1 MGQLNYTAMNN
12 EDTSKNNNTKNRY
25 PRYCNG
31 NVLTS
36 QDLNESFDFLHEQ
49 MKSTRSLLFGQG
61 ILNGLTYQYD
71 SEKGTI
77 TISPGRAL
85 TKSGSMIEELDTK
98 EFAYYVDREHY
109 VDDGL
114 SNTSLEGIDF
124 VLLESKQTD
133 YCKELKEFVGIEKYL
148 LGLQVVYK
156 EERNEVCTP
165 QSCSNQGAKVVIDF
179 VPVLKKANSV
189 EQFRQDASVG
199 AIDELDAPSAFGLAD
214 YQVLPVFLRKAAG
227 SFYERIE
234 AVKKGLEA
242 IGKIS
247 FKDIQWYDTLFGED
261 ASLKEVLGASVEK
274 LDAISFDNKKITT
287 YFSFADDVHK
297 AVSEFV
303 AFYND
308 FLSRYRLTLGNRLE
322 EIVILGEMKA
332 ADDLSADEMRYT
344 LMETYREYDRS
355 KEERILVRLLKR
367 IVLMIDGFAPDGVV
381 EVDKDFCF
389 VPSYVVEKLGE
400 REIPYYYQN
409 RVELGEY
416 WDAHNDHHVETKTN
430 SNLAMADFNK
440 ADLYRLNFDQA
451 NADLLKSSLRR
462 QAKTKNLPVIIL
474 QYELEGDDVSYCLES
489 YKTKAQGQEVPL
501 DGEAISRPI
510 FNKNLINSS
519 DQNKVINAFNGLWAY
534 YPKFDVEKAAQSI
547 ASLRESLIEEIRQS
561 IYLLTKEDELKVGEK
576 KAMEFIMLAILYH
589 RVKKGNLLNPVN
601 MPGTDFVG
609 GVEKRDVL
617 LLVTHHGKVL
627 TCLNMPYLS
636 LILNEAMF
644 RNQLDEYYKEE
655 KESDLQAIFN
665 PQSIGS
671 GSNLIEPVKEGYD
684 LFMLRYGR
692 NKEHTANY
700 LRERG
705 KITFRKAM
713 DMVNSLPRLIFNT
726 ETWEEAYRICFVLNE
741 RLKSN
746 VLIVPAGM
754 AKTDANGKLT
764 DFIPEKFDIKVTLFE
779 EGKAE
784 NLDTK
789 QRAQKAVEKLKIKLP
804 SLKKSIEASE
814 DPSDLQAVWMRDLT
828 SEMLKIEKLVKLDM
842 DAVFEFYPVS
852 K

>member
-1 MGQLNYTAMNN
+1 MNN

-71 SEKGTI
+71 NEKGTI

-85 TKSGSMIEELDTK
+85 TKSGSLIEELDTT

-109 VDDGL
+109 VEDGL
-114 SNTSLEGIDF
+114 SNQSLEGVDF
-124 VLLESKQTD
+124 VLLESKQSD
-133 YCKELKEFVGIEKYL
+133 YCKELKEFVDIEKYL

-156 EERNEVCTP
+156 EVRNEVCTP

-179 VPVLKKANSV
+179 VPVLKKATSV
-189 EQFRQDASVG
+189 EQLKQDASLG
-199 AIDELDAPSAFGLAD
+199 SIDELEAPSAFGLAD
-214 YQVLPVFLRKAAG
+214 YQVLPVFLRKAAS

-234 AVKKGLEA
+234 AVRKGLEA
-242 IGKIS
+242 MGKIS
-247 FKDIQWYDTLFGED
+247 FKDIQWYDTLFGEN

-297 AVSEFV
+297 AVSEFIS
-303 AFYND
+303 FYND

-332 ADDLSADEMRYT
+332 ADDLSADETRYT

-400 REIPYYYQN
+400 REIPHYYQN

-416 WDAHNDHHVETKTN
+416 WDAHNDHHVEAKTN

-451 NADLLKSSLRR
+451 NADMLKLSLRR

-474 QYELEGDDVSYCLES
+474 QYELEGDDVSYCLEN
-489 YKTKAQGQEVPL
+489 YKAKAQQEMPL
-501 DGEAISRPI
+501 DGEVISRSI
-510 FNKNLINSS
+510 FNKDLINSS
-519 DQNKVINAFNGLWAY
+519 DQNKVINTFNSLWTY
-534 YPKFDVEKAAQSI
+534 YPKFEVVKAAQSI

-589 RVKKGNLLNPVN
+589 RVKKDGLFNPVN

-644 RNQLDEYYKEE
+644 RDQLDEYYKEE

-665 PQSIGS
+665 PQSVES
-671 GSNLIEPVKEGYD
+671 GSSLIEPVKEGYD

-713 DMVNSLPRLIFNT
+713 DMVNSLPRFIFNT
-726 ETWEEAYRICFVLNE
+726 KTWEEAYRICFVLNE

-746 VLIVPAGM
+746 VLIVPVEM
-754 AKTDANGKLT
+754 AKTDTNGKLKGFVT
-764 DFIPEKFDIKVTLFE
+764 EKFDIKVTLFE

-789 QRAQKAVEKLKIKLP
+789 QRAQKAVMRLKSLLP
-804 SLKKSIEASE
+804 NLKNSIEASE
-814 DPSDLQAVWMRDLT
+814 DPSDLQAVWMRNLT
-828 SEMLKIEKLVKLDM
+828 SKKLSVTDLANLNT

>member
-1 MGQLNYTAMNN
+1 MNN

-85 TKSGSMIEELDTK
+85 TKSGSLIEELDTM

-109 VDDGL
+109 VEDGL
-114 SNTSLEGIDF
+114 SNQSLEGVDF
-124 VLLESKQTD
+124 VLLESKQSD
-133 YCKELKEFVGIEKYL
+133 YCKELKELIDIEKYL

-156 EERNEVCTP
+156 EVRNEVCTP
-165 QSCSNQGAKVVIDF
+165 QSCSNQGAEVVIDF
-179 VPVLKKANSV
+179 VPVLKKATSV
-189 EQFRQDASVG
+189 EQLKQDASLG
-199 AIDELDAPSAFGLAD
+199 SIDELEVPSAFGLAD
-214 YQVLPVFLRKAAG
+214 YQVLPVFLRKAAS

-242 IGKIS
+242 MGKIS
-247 FKDIQWYDTLFGED
+247 FKDIQWYDTLFGEN

-297 AVSEFV
+297 AVSEFI
-303 AFYND
+303 AFYDD

-332 ADDLSADEMRYT
+332 ADDLSADETRYT

-355 KEERILVRLLKR
+355 KEERILVRLVKR
-367 IVLMIDGFAPDGVV
+367 IVLMIDGFASDGVV

-400 REIPYYYQN
+400 REIPHYYQN

-451 NADLLKSSLRR
+451 NADMLKLSLRR

-474 QYELEGDDVSYCLES
+474 QYELEGDDVSYCLEN
-489 YKTKAQGQEVPL
+489 YKAKAQQEMPL
-501 DGEAISRPI
+501 DGEVISRAI
-510 FNKNLINSS
+510 FNKDLINSS
-519 DQNKVINAFNGLWAY
+519 DQNKVINAFNSLWVY
-534 YPKFDVEKAAQSI
+534 YPKFEVVKATQSI

-561 IYLLTKEDELKVGEK
+561 IYLLTKEDELKVSEK

-589 RVKKGNLLNPVN
+589 RIKKDGLFNPVN

-644 RNQLDEYYKEE
+644 RDQLDEYYKEE

-665 PQSIGS
+665 PQSVES
-671 GSNLIEPVKEGYD
+671 GSSLIEPVKEGYD

-713 DMVNSLPRLIFNT
+713 DMVNSLPRFIFNT
-726 ETWEEAYRICFVLNE
+726 KTWEEAYRICFVLNE

-746 VLIVPAGM
+746 VLIVPVEM
-754 AKTDANGKLT
+754 AKTDANGKLKG
-764 DFIPEKFDIKVTLFE
+764 FVSEKFDIKVTLFE

-789 QRAQKAVEKLKIKLP
+789 QRAQKAVMRLKSLLP
-804 SLKKSIEASE
+804 NLKNSIEASE
-814 DPSDLQAVWMRDLT
+814 DPSDLQAVWMRNLT
-828 SEMLKIEKLVKLDM
+828 SKKLSVTDLANLNM

>member
-1 MGQLNYTAMNN
+1 MNN

-71 SEKGTI
+71 NEKGTI

-85 TKSGSMIEELDTK
+85 TKSGSLIEELDTT

-109 VDDGL
+109 VEDGL
-114 SNTSLEGIDF
+114 SNQSLEGVDF
-124 VLLESKQTD
+124 VLLESKQSD
-133 YCKELKEFVGIEKYL
+133 YCKELKEFVDIEKYL

-156 EERNEVCTP
+156 EVRNEVCTP

-179 VPVLKKANSV
+179 VPVLKKATSV
-189 EQFRQDASVG
+189 EQLKQDASLG
-199 AIDELDAPSAFGLAD
+199 SIDELEAPSAFGLAD
-214 YQVLPVFLRKAAG
+214 YQVLPVFLRKAAS

-234 AVKKGLEA
+234 AVRKGLEA
-242 IGKIS
+242 MGKIS
-247 FKDIQWYDTLFGED
+247 FKDIQWYDTLFGEN

-297 AVSEFV
+297 AVSEFI
-303 AFYND
+303 AFYDD

-332 ADDLSADEMRYT
+332 ADDLSADETRYT

-381 EVDKDFCF
+381 EVEKDFCF
-389 VPSYVVEKLGE
+389 VPSYVIEKLGE
-400 REIPYYYQN
+400 REIPHYYQN

-451 NADLLKSSLRR
+451 NADMLKLSLRR

-474 QYELEGDDVSYCLES
+474 QYELEGDDVSYCLEN
-489 YKTKAQGQEVPL
+489 YKAKAQQEMPL
-501 DGEAISRPI
+501 DGEVISRAI

-519 DQNKVINAFNGLWAY
+519 DQNKIINAFNSLWVY
-534 YPKFDVEKAAQSI
+534 YPKFEVVKAAQSI

-589 RVKKGNLLNPVN
+589 RVKKDGLFNPVN

-617 LLVTHHGKVL
+617 LLVSHHGKVL

-644 RNQLDEYYKEE
+644 RDQLDEYYKEE

-665 PQSIGS
+665 PQSVES
-671 GSNLIEPVKEGYD
+671 GSSLIEPVKEGYD

-713 DMVNSLPRLIFNT
+713 DMVNSLPRFIFNT
-726 ETWEEAYRICFVLNE
+726 KTWEEAYRICFVLNE

-746 VLIVPAGM
+746 VLIVPVEM
-754 AKTDANGKLT
+754 AKTDANGKLKG
-764 DFIPEKFDIKVTLFE
+764 FVAEKFDIKVTLFE

-789 QRAQKAVEKLKIKLP
+789 QRAQKAVMRLKSLLP
-804 SLKKSIEASE
+804 NLKNSIEASE
-814 DPSDLQAVWMRDLT
+814 DPSDLQAVWMRNLT
-828 SEMLKIEKLVKLDM
+828 SKKLSVTDLANLNT
-842 DAVFEFYPVS
+842 DAVFEFYPIS

>member
-1 MGQLNYTAMNN
+1 MNN

-85 TKSGSMIEELDTK
+85 TKSGSLIEELDTT

-109 VDDGL
+109 VEDGL
-114 SNTSLEGIDF
+114 SNQSLEGVDF
-124 VLLESKQTD
+124 VLLESKQSD
-133 YCKELKEFVGIEKYL
+133 YCKELKELIDIEKYL

-156 EERNEVCTP
+156 EVRNEVCTP

-179 VPVLKKANSV
+179 VPVLKKATSV
-189 EQFRQDASVG
+189 EQLKQDASLG
-199 AIDELDAPSAFGLAD
+199 SIDELEVPSAFGLAD
-214 YQVLPVFLRKAAG
+214 YQVLPVFLRKAAS

-242 IGKIS
+242 MGKIS
-247 FKDIQWYDTLFGED
+247 FKDIQWYDTLFGEN

-297 AVSEFV
+297 GVSEFI

-332 ADDLSADEMRYT
+332 ADDLSADETRYT

-381 EVDKDFCF
+381 EVEKDFCF
-389 VPSYVVEKLGE
+389 VPSYVIEKLGE
-400 REIPYYYQN
+400 REIPHYYQN

-451 NADLLKSSLRR
+451 NADMLKLSLRR

-474 QYELEGDDVSYCLES
+474 QYELEGDDVSYCLEN
-489 YKTKAQGQEVPL
+489 YKAKAQQEMPL
-501 DGEAISRPI
+501 DGEVVSRAI

-519 DQNKVINAFNGLWAY
+519 DQNKIINAFNSLWAY
-534 YPKFDVEKAAQSI
+534 YPKFEVVKAAQSI

-589 RVKKGNLLNPVN
+589 RVKKDGLFNPVN

-617 LLVTHHGKVL
+617 LLVSHHGKVL

-644 RNQLDEYYKEE
+644 RDQLDEYYKEE

-665 PQSIGS
+665 PQSVES
-671 GSNLIEPVKEGYD
+671 GSSLIEPVKEGYD

-713 DMVNSLPRLIFNT
+713 DMVNSLPRFIFNT
-726 ETWEEAYRICFVLNE
+726 KTWEEAYRICFVLNE

-746 VLIVPAGM
+746 VLIVPVEM
-754 AKTDANGKLT
+754 AKTDANGKLKG
-764 DFIPEKFDIKVTLFE
+764 FVSEKFDIKVTLFE

-789 QRAQKAVEKLKIKLP
+789 QRAQKAVMRLKSLLP
-804 SLKKSIEASE
+804 NLKNSIEASE
-814 DPSDLQAVWMRDLT
+814 DPSDLQAVWMRNLT
-828 SEMLKIEKLVKLDM
+828 SKKLSVTDLANLNT